1 MIHGRE
7 FDRPGLYRI
16 RVKGTLGDD
25 WSDWFDGFWFDHLA
39 EGETVLAGP
48 VADQAALHGILCK
61 LRDLGLP
68 LLLVE
73 RVEAGGAENEKLA
86 PRRAQGLPDKTEEG
100 GIRE

>member
-7 FDRPGLYRI
+7 FDKPGLYRI
-16 RVKGTLGDD
+16 RVKGRLGDD
-25 WSDWFDGFWFDHLA
+25 WSDWFDGFRFDHRV
-39 EGETVLAGP
+39 EGETALTGL

-73 RVEAGGAENEKLA
+73 RVEAGGAGKREPA
-86 PRRAQGLPDKTEEG
+86 PRLA
-100 GIRE
+100 

>member
-25 WSDWFDGFWFDHLA
+25 WSDWFDGFRFDHLA
-39 EGETVLAGP
+39 EGETVLTGP

-73 RVEAGGAENEKLA
+73 RVEAVGAGKREPA
-86 PRRAQGLPDKTEEG
+86 PRLA
-100 GIRE
+100 

>member
-7 FDRPGLYRI
+7 FDQAGLYRI
-16 RVKGTLGDD
+16 RIKGTLGDD
-25 WSDWFDGFWFDHLA
+25 WSDWFDGFRFDHLA
-39 EGETVLAGP
+39 QNETVLTGP

-73 RVEAGGAENEKLA
+73 RVEAGRADNEKHA
-86 PRRAQGLPDKTEEG
+86 ARRP
-100 GIRE
+100 